1 MCLLIREFLDVLIFG
16 FSCDENTATLNF
28 LIDQSKVKETD
39 GDPADE
45 VMELDS

>member
-1 MCLLIREFLDVLIFG
+1 MSIDTRILDVLIFG
-16 FSCDENTATLNF
+16 FSCDENTAMLNF
-28 LIDQSKVKETD
+28 LIDQSKVKGAD